1 MKRTTVVIFAG
12 LAMAVGIAA
21 FGTEVAAPDGTALS
35 DVLTVPAG
43 DGTTWVRVGL
53 GAPVAVAPNA
63 ENKLQ
68 LPELAMAGYLVQ
80 DAVSGE
86 PIENG
91 SLSWQVKGAPD
102 ELSNATWRHSGGL
115 LDLECRGD
123 ERIIF
128 SAPGYAPTA
137 DRVVADGRRHTVLL
151 QPQGRITIE
160 LEPAIEAQ
168 MWLAREDQIDVLTLF
183 TNVASK
189 HEIAEDGV
197 IDVGDLDLDAS
208 YVGVVVAQGM
218 APALT
223 TFRELS
229 KPMSVHLADG
239 LGVTGLVLDDEGE
252 PVAGAKID
260 ILGEITELDSF
271 RYSQRGTS
279 SPEGA
284 FALSGL
290 LPGTVRVRACAEGRA
305 CAEVAVELSEGLVAE
320 PVALELIPG
329 RDILLVVENQIGER
343 AAKAILYFN
352 DRVYQTDGN
361 GQLRVEGLTRRTTIP
376 VKIFGS
382 GFGVWEGAFS
392 TDQERV
398 VITVPGGAVIEQQIL
413 SARHFSPDEVIVR
426 WQAYT
431 TSGREGKS
439 GKGIWDSELNIAR
452 ASGLETGTYSLSVR
466 LPGSAT
472 MVSERVDVA
481 LGEELMLSPIV
492 PDRGLAISGRV
503 LDAETL
509 QPVPG
514 ARVKCEP
521 GSPAVFRA
529 PELLGDV
536 PGTLTDADG
545 MFLLEGLDA
554 GTCRAIV
561 NASGFATWR
570 LDGVEPD
577 EVGYDIGDVEM
588 DAGMTIVG
596 QVYDRMD
603 RPITGAV
610 VEITEAAAYA
620 YFAETKVRT
629 DHDGY
634 FRAERVPVGRWK
646 VTASRG
652 QEKASDTVEGDAR
665 QTVVADLM
673 LGGIRIEGEIWLGD
687 DRAPGGTLVLTTDGA
702 QAPGVVVMMQR
713 VTDERQIFGID
724 EQPLK
729 FMVGPDGR
737 FGGSGLT
744 TGRYY
749 ASYTPPGSGAAPITK
764 VLDVPQVE
772 TYQCAIQYSDAVVE
786 GYVIDSD
793 RNPVAGASVQAS
805 AGDGIQD
812 VTAYTDAEGRF
823 SVRGLEP
830 GHLVLTASHTD
841 FAPSDPSELDI
852 RDGSAEGPIVLEL
865 LPHDGASI
873 LLAVSAF
880 AGSTGGALVYLVG
893 PETSTGFT
901 DGGGLAT
908 FSGIPAGSYRPCGMA
923 YGGAT
928 GCGPNLMVDNGEQLQ
943 AQLDLGQGGYVDIY
957 LNDSA
962 SSLRTKRSAAVAA
975 ATRGPSIRIMTTDGV
990 DLSSLLFMASPPQ
1003 QMSGGVRI
1011 GPLQAD
1017 EYIVSVNTEAGPRQ
1031 GQVRVREGEGVS
1043 LDLR

>member
-21 FGTEVAAPDGTALS
+21 FGTEVIAPDGTTLS

-43 DGTTWVRVGL
+43 DGTTWIRVGL

-68 LPELAMAGYLVQ
+68 LPDLATAGYLVQ

-91 SLSWQVKGAPD
+91 SLSWQVAGAPD
-102 ELSNATWRHSGGL
+102 ELTNATWRKAGGL
-115 LDLECRGD
+115 LDLGCRGG
-123 ERIIF
+123 ERVIF

-151 QPQGRITIE
+151 QPQGAITIE
-160 LEPAIEAQ
+160 LEPAIEAR

-189 HEIAEDGV
+189 HEISEDGV
-197 IDVGDLDLDAS
+197 IDVHDLDLDAS

-218 APALT
+218 APAVTGFRDFSEPVSLT
-223 TFRELS
+223 
-229 KPMSVHLADG
+229 LADG
-239 LGVTGLVLDDEGE
+239 LGVSGLVLDEEGE

-260 ILGEITELDSF
+260 VLGEIAELDSF
-271 RYSQRGTS
+271 RYSQRGAS
-279 SPEGA
+279 SPEGH
-284 FALSGL
+284 FALGGL

-305 CAEVAVELSEGLVAE
+305 CAEVAIELSEGFESE
-320 PVALELIPG
+320 PVTLELIPG
-329 RDILLVVENQIGER
+329 RDILLVVENEIGER

-361 GQLRVEGLTRRTTIP
+361 GQLRVQGLMRRTTIP

-382 GFGVWEGAFS
+382 GFGVWEGSFS
-392 TDQERV
+392 TDRERV
-398 VITVPGGAVIEQQIL
+398 VITVPGGAIIEQQIL
-413 SARHFSPDEVIVR
+413 SARLFSPDEVIVR

-431 TSGREGKS
+431 ASGREGKS
-439 GKGIWDSELNIAR
+439 GKGTWDAELGIAR

-472 MVSERVDVA
+472 TVSERVHVA

-536 PGTLTDADG
+536 PSTLTDTDG

-554 GTCRAIV
+554 GTCRTIV

-596 QVYDRMD
+596 QVYDRLD

-610 VEITEAAAYA
+610 VEITEAATYA

-646 VTASRG
+646 VTATHG

-713 VTDERQIFGID
+713 VTDDRQIFGID
-724 EQPLK
+724 QQPLQ
-729 FMVGPDGR
+729 FMVAPDGR
-737 FGGSGLT
+737 FAGSGLT
-744 TGRYY
+744 AGQYY
-749 ASYTPPGSGAAPITK
+749 ASYTPPGPGAAPITK
-764 VLDVPQVE
+764 ALVVPQVD
-772 TYQCAIQYSDAVVE
+772 TYQCAIQYSDAAVE

-793 RNPVAGASVQAS
+793 RNPVAGASVLAS
-805 AGDGIQD
+805 VGDGVQD

-823 SVRGLEP
+823 FVRGLEP

-841 FAPSDPSELDI
+841 FAPSNPSELDI
-852 RDGSAEGPIVLEL
+852 RDGSSEGPIVLEL

-873 LLAVSAF
+873 LLAVSTAF
-880 AGSTGGALVYLVG
+880 GSASGAMVYLVG
-893 PETSTGFT
+893 PETSIGFA

-908 FSGIPAGSYRPCGMA
+908 FSGVPAGSYRPCGMVI
-923 YGGAT
+923 GGAT
-928 GCGPNLMVDNGEQLQ
+928 GCAPNLLVDNGEQLQ
-943 AQLDLGQGGYVDIY
+943 AQLDLGQGGYIDIY
-957 LNDSA
+957 LDDNANGIRAKAGVAVSA
-962 SSLRTKRSAAVAA
+962 SN
-975 ATRGPSIRIMTTDGV
+975 RGPRIHITTSGV
-990 DLSSLLFMASPPQ
+990 DITGLLFMASPPQ

-1011 GPLQAD
+1011 GPLRAD
-1017 EYIVSVNTEAGPRQ
+1017 DYIVSVNTEAGPRQ